1 MYLLGSYDRN
11 DIFQPSWRETNKTT
25 PKLLALSPR
34 PGPLRRRPPKVLALF
49 CFFRLIGGGCRHLQE
64 KTIVSILLLSFN
76 RPSHQ
81 QRQQAWWFVLK
92 YRVKRHKRG
101 NT

>member
-34 PGPLRRRPPKVLALF
+34 PGPLRRRPAKSFGVVL
-49 CFFRLIGGGCRHLQE
+49 FF
-64 KTIVSILLLSFN
+64 SFN
-76 RPSHQ
+76 RRRLSTSTRENHCVHF
-81 QRQQAWWFVLK
+81 ASFV
-92 YRVKRHKRG
+92 
-101 NT
+101 